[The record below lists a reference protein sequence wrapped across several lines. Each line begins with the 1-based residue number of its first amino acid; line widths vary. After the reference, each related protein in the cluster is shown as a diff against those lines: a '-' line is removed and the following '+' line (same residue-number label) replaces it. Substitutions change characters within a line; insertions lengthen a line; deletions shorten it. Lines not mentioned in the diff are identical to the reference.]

1 MKPVRLPAAATLAL
15 PRWGLVVLC
24 MLYILPGILRRD
36 PWKTDDAAGF
46 GIMWTMAHGSLADWL
61 SPNIAG
67 LSMPNEAPLAFWVGA
82 LLIKLL
88 GWLLTDAVAARI
100 SVLVFFAI
108 GVSSVWRTAYVL
120 GRRSEAQPLK
130 LAFGGQPAAMDYG
143 RTLADGAVLIYVAC
157 LGLLLRSHETA
168 TPALHVSLVAA
179 AFYAAA
185 CVFDKANRRAA
196 AGLGVA
202 LGLLVLARG
211 WTVPLALLITLMIL
225 AAVRYRDVT
234 LHLVRTT
241 LPIGVLIPLAW
252 LLAHRAL
259 MPDGV
264 EVTEVWLNTNLH
276 MLSWPRLA
284 TLGFLAKTLLWYT
297 WPAWPIAAWAAWAWR
312 SQATLHVM
320 LTVSGVAALLLLN
333 LFTASPKDHELLSLL
348 PPLAILA
355 TFGLPTLKRGAIN
368 AIDWFSVMTLTAIAS
383 FIWLGWIAKQT
394 GWPEKLAKNA
404 FKVAPGFQPEF
415 NFIALMVAMG
425 ATAGWVMLLRW
436 RLGRQP
442 SVLWRAVVLSTGGLV
457 LCWVLLMTL
466 WLPWLNY
473 AQSYASVAEEM
484 KTHLPETYRCV
495 DTLGVGPAQRAS
507 FGYLGGVN
515 FSRSGQAPCELL
527 LVQDDGLRHR
537 GASLKK
543 IEGNLTLLW
552 QGRRPSDRHE
562 FFRLYKRNSP

>member
-1 MKPVRLPAAATLAL
+1 
-15 PRWGLVVLC
+15 

-61 SPNIAG
+61 APNISG
-67 LSMPNEAPLAFWVGA
+67 LSMPNEAPLAFWIGA
-82 LLIKLL
+82 LLIKCL

-100 SVLVFFAI
+100 SILVFFAI
-108 GVSSVWRTAYVL
+108 GVVSVWRTAFVL
-120 GRRSEAQPLK
+120 GRRNEAQPLK
-130 LAFGGQPAAMDYG
+130 LAFGGQPAALDYG

-179 AFYAAA
+179 AFYASA
-185 CVFDKANRRAA
+185 CLFDKANTRAA
-196 AGLGVA
+196 AGLGVT

-211 WTVPLALLITLMIL
+211 WTVPLALLITLFLL
-225 AAVRYRDVT
+225 AALRYREVT
-234 LHLVRTT
+234 LYLARTS
-241 LPIGVLIPLAW
+241 LPIGLLIPLAW
-252 LLAHRAL
+252 LLAHRTL
-259 MPDGV
+259 MPAHT
-264 EVTEVWLNTNLH
+264 EVTDIWLHTNLD
-276 MLSWPRLA
+276 MLTWPRIA
-284 TLGFLAKTLLWYT
+284 TVGFLAKTLLWYA
-297 WPAWPIAAWAAWAWR
+297 WPAWPIAAWTVWAWR

-333 LFTASPKDHELLSLL
+333 LFTNSPKDHELLSLL

-368 AIDWFSVMTLTAIAS
+368 AIDWFSVMTLTALAS
-383 FIWLGWIAKQT
+383 FIWLGWLAKQT

-415 NFIALMVAMG
+415 NFLALLVAL
-425 ATAGWVMLLRW
+425 ATTVGWGLLLRW
-436 RLGRQP
+436 RLGRHP

-473 AQSYASVAEEM
+473 AQSYATVAAEIEA
-484 KTHLPETYRCV
+484 HLPQAYRCV
-495 DTLGVGPAQRAS
+495 DTNDVGPAQRAS
-507 FGYLGGVN
+507 FGYLGHVN
-515 FSRSGQAPCELL
+515 FSRDANSQCDLL
-527 LVQDDGLRHR
+527 LVQDDGLRRR
-537 GASLKK
+537 GAALKK
-543 IEGNLTLLW
+543 IEGDLTLLW
-552 QGRRPSDRHE
+552 QGRRASDRHE
-562 FFRLYKRNSP
+562 FFRLYRRNSP